1 MKINEKISKEG
12 NVEGIVCEVNIFIED
27 ASDCAVDMM
36 NTIKSADDT
45 KSQQSRVIKGEKRRD
60 QLQ

>member
-27 ASDCAVDMM
+27 ASDYGEDMM
-36 NTIKSADDT
+36 NTIKSEDDT
-45 KSQQSRVIKGEKRRD
+45 KSSV
-60 QLQ
+60 L